1 MMTICGTRYDNSAAS
16 STTTTKAIVDAP
28 LLMSTVIGTE
38 TVYGIVEIGPGGGTL
53 TLTQTTVPAML
64 GSAGGASMRRLPRL
78 PLQIVHDLLREEVAR
93 RPLRLRAAGKDRF
106 E

>member
-38 TVYGIVEIGPGGGTL
+38 TYGIVEIGPGGGTL